1 LDVVSWPT
9 YAVLVNARAAPGA
22 PDCDDEDVMKYRS
35 VILLSALGLGLGV
48 AAAQALAET
57 WPTKPVK
64 AIVPIAPGSVID
76 IVPRTV
82 FGQLTAQL
90 GQAIVVENRP
100 GAGQTLGAS
109 VVARSEPDGYTLL
122 VNSSAHAIAPA
133 LHPNLTY
140 HPAQDFAA
148 VAPLGVTPFVLVV
161 SSDRGFKTARDL
173 VAAAKAKPGAFNFSS
188 PGVGSA
194 SHLSAERFRLSA
206 GVAAVHVPFKGG
218 AEMITEVIA
227 GRIDLAF
234 VALGAALP
242 QIRDGKLAAL
252 AVNSAARSSALP
264 DVPTLREAGFSD
276 AEYPMWLG
284 LFLPARTPR
293 EIVDKLH
300 RETLKALQERGVKD
314 KLAALGVDPMVMT
327 PTEFDALVS
336 KETRMNAALVKTI
349 GLKPE

>member
-1 LDVVSWPT
+1 MHAPRR
-9 YAVLVNARAAPGA
+9 ARPIA
-22 PDCDDEDVMKYRS
+22 DEDLMTHRLVMVLS
-35 VILLSALGLGLGV
+35 ILALGV
-48 AAAQALAET
+48 AVAQARAEA
-57 WPTKPVK
+57 WPTKPMK

-82 FGQLTAQL
+82 FAQLSAQL

-100 GAGQTLGAS
+100 GAGTILGAG
-109 VVARSEPDGYTLL
+109 VVARSDPDGYTLL

-148 VAPLGVTPFVLVV
+148 VAPLGTTPFVLVV
-161 SSDRGFKTARDL
+161 SPDRGFKTARDL
-173 VAAAKAKPGAFNFSS
+173 VAAAKENPGAFNFSS

-206 GVAAVHVPFKGG
+206 GVTATHVPFRGG

-227 GRIDLAF
+227 GRIDFAF

-242 QIRDGKLAAL
+242 QIRAGKLTAL
-252 AVNSAARSSALP
+252 AVNGAARSSALP

-284 LFLPARTPR
+284 LFVPARTPR
-293 EIVDKLH
+293 EIVDRLH
-300 RETLKALQERGVKD
+300 RETLKALQEPRVRD
-314 KLAALGVDPMVMT
+314 KLTALGVDPMVLT
-327 PTEFDALVS
+327 PTEFDALVTN
-336 KETRMNAALVKTI
+336 EIRMNAGLVKAI